1 MAIRL
6 VDPKLHIWYQPSI
19 HRDANGNKVKL
30 GRVAKGCLYDRNNNC
45 LTGNNTVKKLT
56 KTSPLCS
63 VHQENSSV
71 PLGESITEAA
81 VTAYEETKR
90 WFKHHHD
97 EWEAVKKRWTA
108 TSAIRLYEIGKQKQ
122 SSFQCILE
130 EYPVLR
136 SCDGYQLVKI
146 DFCQKYPAKSDLLF
160 NRFLDFR
167 TRAQVVFCSEASPQ
181 CKPLCDFLQENLT
194 DDSRDC
200 ITTLLIFYI
209 WPSTFMRL
217 PNGTKWKPSHREV
230 AESSIIFLKSL
241 IDFET
246 ELSRLSNQNRKRGL
260 PDYPVIVVVGEG
272 ITSVGQFFV
281 CFKDIAYKAE
291 TFLKAVDITFKIY
304 TAYGITFPPEATGPW
319 QFIASYLYDFEIP
332 DDCHRARIL
341 TLTSTLR
348 NHLTPALAST

>member
-1 MAIRL
+1 M
-6 VDPKLHIWYQPSI
+6 
-19 HRDANGNKVKL
+19 
-30 GRVAKGCLYDRNNNC
+30 
-45 LTGNNTVKKLT
+45 
-56 KTSPLCS
+56 
-63 VHQENSSV
+63 
-71 PLGESITEAA
+71 
-81 VTAYEETKR
+81 
-90 WFKHHHD
+90 F
-97 EWEAVKKRWTA
+97 
-108 TSAIRLYEIGKQKQ
+108 
-122 SSFQCILE
+122 SFQCF
-130 EYPVLR
+130 
-136 SCDGYQLVKI
+136 S
-146 DFCQKYPAKSDLLF
+146 
-160 NRFLDFR
+160 
-167 TRAQVVFCSEASPQ
+167 
-181 CKPLCDFLQENLT
+181 LT
-194 DDSRDC
+194 DSRDC